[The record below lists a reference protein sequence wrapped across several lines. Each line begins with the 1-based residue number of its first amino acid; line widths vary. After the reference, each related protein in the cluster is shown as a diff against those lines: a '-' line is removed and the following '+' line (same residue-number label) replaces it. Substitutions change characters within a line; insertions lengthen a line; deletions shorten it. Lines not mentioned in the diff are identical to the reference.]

1 MLAYHDIYL
10 FGPFRL
16 DPGAGILSYGSEPTM
31 LGRRAVRCSALL
43 DRAGAP
49 VLKNVL
55 VEAAWGGLAVADN
68 NLTVQITA
76 LRRVL
81 GLSAGRRKL
90 DRNAAPARLSLH
102 RTRGRAQRPNRV
114 REMARRSRYPKKH
127 LLRCCPL
134 RT

>member
-1 MLAYHDIYL
+1 MLAVHDIYL

-31 LGRRAVRCSALL
+31 LGRRAAVLLQTLL

-81 GLSAGRRKL
+81 ASAPGAESWIETLPRRGY
-90 DRNAAPARLSLH
+90 R
-102 RTRGRAQRPNRV
+102 
-114 REMARRSRYPKKH
+114 
-127 LLRCCPL
+127 
-134 RT
+134 